1 MRRSGAFALSWCV
14 LLLGLA
20 TVAVAQPVFPPQT
33 ASPSSGPA
41 YVPMSPD
48 KEREVTTW
56 LTAMKNWQ
64 RYDAKWRNRPARDG
78 WGRIAPRKPPPDAP
92 GWLEAYC
99 ASAAAAGVLE
109 LDERTKKAC
118 GLLADPQMSTESVP
132 SAVQA
137 AETPP
142 KHTSFWTRVHLDG
155 LWTTTSTGTRL
166 YGLVGSHIS
175 LVDVGRLQ
183 IFGPPGVMLLSVPD
197 GHGGRRVEIGY
208 TWGVSVR
215 LMDMRLGGPTKNAT
229 LFVNVT
235 KVWVGRGIEGSGK
248 SPGYDIVGFSIAPY
262 KKR

>member
-1 MRRSGAFALSWCV
+1 MRRSGAFSVSWSV

-20 TVAVAQPVFPPQT
+20 TVAGAEPVSPQQS
-33 ASPSSGPA
+33 ASPSSSPA

-48 KEREVTTW
+48 QEREVTTW
-56 LTAMKNWQ
+56 LTAMEKWQ
-64 RYDAKWRNRPARDG
+64 RYDAKWRNRPARDA
-78 WGRIAPRKPPPDAP
+78 WGRIAPRKPPPSAP
-92 GWLEAYC
+92 EWLEAHC
-99 ASAAAAGVLE
+99 ASADAVAVVDVDA
-109 LDERTKKAC
+109 RTKKAC
-118 GLLADPQMSTESVP
+118 RLLADARASTESMP

-166 YGLVGSHIS
+166 YGLVGTHVS
-175 LVDVGRLQ
+175 LVDIGRVQ

-197 GHGGRRVEIGY
+197 GRGGRRVELGY

-215 LMDMRLGGPTKNAT
+215 LMDMRLGRPTKNVT
-229 LFVNVT
+229 LFLNVS
-235 KVWVGRGIEGSGK
+235 KVWVGGGIEGSGK
-248 SPGYDIVGFSIAPY
+248 SPGFDIAGFSIAPY